1 MMKGA
6 LTALALIF
14 VTSAAFAAD
23 PPMLADRHVKAG
35 VKCESCHGS
44 DQAAKGPRTVKKETC
59 LACHGGTYAKLAE
72 KTDSLEVNPHDS
84 HLGEIECTKCH
95 RGHQKPVLECARCHD
110 FSKELHI
117 K

>member
-1 MMKGA
+1 MMKGF

-23 PPMLADRHVKAG
+23 TPMLADRHVKAG

>member
-23 PPMLADRHVKAG
+23 TPMLADRHVKAG

-59 LACHGGTYAKLAE
+59 LACHGGTYAKLADRLARSE
-72 KTDSLEVNPHDS
+72 SPRLASGRNRVHEVPPRPPEA
-84 HLGEIECTKCH
+84 G
-95 RGHQKPVLECARCHD
+95 A
-110 FSKELHI
+110 
-117 K
+117 